1 MRLTPETKRAALRLF
16 IELLIYSILVFAYIF
31 LVLHLFTDLLVGL
44 YKSNAVLY
52 AVLAL
57 GLMVFQGLFLE
68 SLTTFLIERLEL

>member
-1 MRLTPETKRAALRLF
+1 MRLTPETKRAALRLL
-16 IELLIYSILVFAYIF
+16 IELGLYGLLVFAYI
-31 LVLHLFTDLLVGL
+31 VLILHFFTDVLVGL

-68 SLTTFLIERLEL
+68 ALTTFLIERLEL